1 MRCFVAAWPSAE
13 VVAAL
18 ACLPRP
24 ENKRLRW
31 SIEDQWHVTL
41 RFFGELSPVQV
52 DEAGAALTEVAQGLP
67 GDLTARGG
75 PATRF
80 LGPGLLIWPV
90 DGLGPAAA
98 PVGRATAHIGQPV
111 PDRPFIGHVTI
122 ARGARGADLRQV
134 PHLLSSLSASWPVS
148 SLALVHS
155 QLGAGGARY
164 RDIYTF
170 PLGLRPPAG
179 PPGPSP
185 DQPGPT

>member
-1 MRCFVAAWPSAE
+1 MRCFVASWPSAE

-24 ENKRLRW
+24 KSERWRW
-31 SIEDQWHVTL
+31 SSEDQWHVTL

-52 DEAGAALTEVAQGLP
+52 DEAAAALTEVARGLP
-67 GDLTARGG
+67 GDITARGG

-98 PVGRATAHIGQPV
+98 PVGQATAHIGQPV
-111 PDRPFIGHVTI
+111 ADRPFIGHVTI
-122 ARGARGADLRQV
+122 ARGARGADLRQA
-134 PHLLSSLSASWPVS
+134 PHLLSSLSASWPVT

-164 RDIYTF
+164 RDIYTVS
-170 PLGLRPPAG
+170 LGSSRDQSRPPG
-179 PPGPSP
+179 
-185 DQPGPT
+185 GPT

>member
-18 ACLPRP
+18 AGLPRP
-24 ENKRLRW
+24 ASKRLRW
-31 SIEDQWHVTL
+31 SGEDQWHVTL

-52 DEAGAALTEVAQGLP
+52 DEATAALSEVAGALP

-80 LGPGLLIWPV
+80 MGPGLLIWPV

-98 PVGRATAHIGQPV
+98 PVGQATAHIGQPL

-122 ARGARGADLRQV
+122 ARGARGADLRQA
-134 PHLLSSLSASWPVS
+134 PHLLSSLSASWPVT

-164 RDIYTF
+164 RDICTF
-170 PLGLRPPAG
+170 RCGPSRDQSPPPAG
-179 PPGPSP
+179 P
-185 DQPGPT
+185 T